1 MTLDFLGVGCRM
13 TSEDKSDIYY
23 LSQALEVNIKVRN
36 KGVPIV
42 AQWVKDWCC
51 LYEDSGSIPGL
62 AQWAEDPV

>member
-42 AQWVKDWCC
+42 AQWVQD
-51 LYEDSGSIPGL
+51 
-62 AQWAEDPV
+62 